1 MKSSFKY
8 RKPPQKN
15 KKFIENFFFQ
25 KGLSSLV
32 ELSKKKKPSV
42 NQMILKEP
50 YIPDLKD
57 LYNLYQNVLINK
69 RITILEFG
77 SGWSTLIFSLAL
89 KELADKFY
97 NKIKL
102 LRRNNPFELFVV
114 ENEKKFLNITKNRI
128 KKFNKYLN
136 IKNPVKIRYFF
147 FRRGND
153 SI

>member
-1 MKSSFKY
+1 
-8 RKPPQKN
+8 
-15 KKFIENFFFQ
+15 
-25 KGLSSLV
+25 
-32 ELSKKKKPSV
+32 
-42 NQMILKEP
+42 MILKEP

-69 RITILEFG
+69 RITIPEFG

-114 ENEKKFLNITKNRI
+114 ENEKIFEYNQE
-128 KKFNKYLN
+128 
-136 IKNPVKIRYFF
+136 
-147 FRRGND
+147 
-153 SI
+153 